1 MDPERSTYSE
11 PGAAPHSDAWMRL
24 LGWQGAAPYS
34 DAWMRLLGWQDQIK
48 AEAFAAASSPKISL
62 SSPSVLY

>member
-1 MDPERSTYSE
+1 
-11 PGAAPHSDAWMRL
+11 
-24 LGWQGAAPYS
+24 
-34 DAWMRLLGWQDQIK
+34 MRLLGWQDQIK